1 MKLTIQILKGTNM
14 KKKIITNGYNPPKSI
29 IKKKN
34 EQDKSKKKD
43 AQQIGYNKL

>member
-43 AQQIGYNKL
+43 GKKEC